1 MGNGEAGLKPGDMK
15 EGDLLHLVFMQIG
28 MIRRR
33 GGGVEEQK
41 GERGDAARSEVLEK
55 LGESSHRREE
65 MAFTRFD
72 IS

>member
-1 MGNGEAGLKPGDMK
+1 MS
-15 EGDLLHLVFMQIG
+15 HLVFMQIG